1 MHRSKDKEIKLFINK
16 KTYIINKHLT
26 LIQACSYLGIEI
38 PRFCYHEKLTIAGNC
53 RMCLLEVSRNERG
66 VSVPKPVASCA
77 IPALEGMHIHNNTV
91 MVKKARESVLEFLLI
106 NHPLDCP
113 ICDQGGE
120 CDLQDQTMIFG
131 NDRGRFYENKRS
143 VVDKYCGPLIKT
155 IMTRCIHCTRCV
167 RFGSEIAGV
176 NFLGTTGRG
185 YNTEISSYINQLS
198 FSEISGNVIDLCPVG
213 ALTSKPYAFA
223 ARSWEL
229 KSVESI
235 DVLDSIGSNIRIDV
249 RGSEIMRILPRL
261 NESLNE
267 DWITDKTRFFYD
279 GLKVQKLQTP
289 LIKLKNNFIMCSWS
303 TVFLWLSLKIKL
315 LKNKVL
321 EINGIVSNLSDNE
334 TIITLKDFLNIKG
347 SSNFYIQDYNHINF
361 DFRQN
366 FLLNISLLEIEKLD
380 FVILVGLNPRLEL
393 PLLNLRFRKSV
404 KYNKS
409 LIVSL
414 GFSYPLTYNYLSLG
428 SNIINLIQILEG
440 TSMLCKVFLKSKNRI
455 LAFGNVLSK
464 RLDVDNLLN
473 VFKTMFLKL
482 KLNNCLNFINN
493 YQGSINCLELGFSNP
508 INHYIRKNKK
518 LKLFF
523 LCGIDDSMFIKKN
536 KEKNLYIY
544 IGSTGNN
551 ISDICDII
559 LPACN
564 IVEKQGHFINIEGRV
579 QKTKFIKL
587 PLGLSRTD
595 WKIFISFL
603 CFSLIK
609 PNSRIL
615 KPRIN
620 RLLEIS
626 PIYKKIF
633 YNLFIKYNL
642 KIKKDKIVY
651 IYNSNILSPFLN
663 YYASD
668 VISKSSY
675 LLAITSKHFI
685 KNKNFIYN

>member
-1 MHRSKDKEIKLFINK
+1 MNKDIKIFVNK
-16 KTYIINKHLT
+16 KFYIINKPLT

-66 VSVPKPVASCA
+66 SSVPKPVASCA
-77 IPALEGMHIHNNTV
+77 IPALEGMHIHNNTI

-120 CDLQDQTMIFG
+120 CDLQDQTIIFG
-131 NDRGRFYENKRS
+131 SDRGRFYENKRS
-143 VVDKYCGPLIKT
+143 VIDKYCGPLIKT

-185 YNTEISSYINQLS
+185 YNTEIGSYINQLT

-229 KSVESI
+229 KSIETI
-235 DVLDSIGSNIRIDV
+235 DILDSIGSNIRIDI

-261 NESLNE
+261 NESINE

-289 LIKLKNNFIMCSWS
+289 FIKLKNNFIMCSWS
-303 TVFLWLSLKIKL
+303 SVFLWLNLKL
-315 LKNKVL
+315 LKTNSVEL
-321 EINGIVSNLSDNE
+321 NGIISNLSDSE
-334 TIITLKDFLNIKG
+334 TIITLKDFLTLKG
-347 SSNFYIQDYNHINF
+347 SSNFYIQDYNYINF

-380 FVILVGLNPRLEL
+380 FAILIGLNPRLEL

-414 GFSYPLTYNYLSLG
+414 GFSYPLTYNSLNLG
-428 SNIINLIQILEG
+428 SNILNLIQILEG
-440 TSMLCKVFLKSKNRI
+440 TSFLCKVFLKSKSRI
-455 LAFGNVLSK
+455 LIFGNVLSL
-464 RLDVDNLLN
+464 RLDINNLME
-473 VFKTMFLKL
+473 VFKTTFLKI
-482 KLNNCLNFINN
+482 KLNKYLSFVNN
-493 YQGSINCLELGFSNP
+493 SQSSINCLELGFLNP
-508 INHYIRKNKK
+508 INHYIKKNKK
-518 LKLFF
+518 RKLFF
-523 LCGIDDSMFIKKN
+523 LCGLDNSIFIKKN
-536 KEKNLYIY
+536 KENNIYIY
-544 IGSTGNN
+544 IGSTGND

-587 PLGLSRTD
+587 PIGLSRTD

-603 CFSLIK
+603 CFSLVKSNLKMIK
-609 PNSRIL
+609 SRL
-615 KPRIN
+615 E

-633 YNLFIKYNL
+633 HKSFICYKL
-642 KIKKDKIVY
+642 KINKYKIFN
-651 IYNSNILSPFLN
+651 INNSNILSPFLN

-668 VISKSSY
+668 MISKSSY

-685 KNKNFIYN
+685 KNKNFIYH

>member
-1 MHRSKDKEIKLFINK
+1 MNKDIKLFINK
-16 KTYIINKHLT
+16 RFYIINKPLT

-66 VSVPKPVASCA
+66 SSVPKPVASCA
-77 IPALEGMHIHNNTV
+77 IPALEGMHIHNNTI

-120 CDLQDQTMIFG
+120 CDLQDQTIIFG
-131 NDRGRFYENKRS
+131 SDRGRFYENKRS
-143 VVDKYCGPLIKT
+143 VIDKYCGPLIKT

-185 YNTEISSYINQLS
+185 YNTEIGSYINQLT

-229 KSVESI
+229 KSIETI
-235 DVLDSIGSNIRIDV
+235 DILDSIGSNIRIDI

-261 NESLNE
+261 NESINE

-289 LIKLKNNFIMCSWS
+289 FIKLKNNFIMCSWS
-303 TVFLWLSLKIKL
+303 SVFLWLSLKL
-315 LKNKVL
+315 LKNNSL
-321 EINGIVSNLSDNE
+321 ELNGIISNLSDSE
-334 TIITLKDFLNIKG
+334 TIITLKDFLTLKG
-347 SSNFYIQDYNHINF
+347 SSNFYIQDYNYINF

-380 FVILVGLNPRLEL
+380 FAILIGLNPRLEL

-414 GFSYPLTYNYLSLG
+414 GFSYPLTYNSLNIG
-428 SNIINLIQILEG
+428 SNILNLIQILEG
-440 TSMLCKVFLKSKNRI
+440 TSFLCKVFLKSKNRI
-455 LAFGNVLSK
+455 LVFGNVLSL
-464 RLDVDNLLN
+464 RLDVNNLMEL
-473 VFKTMFLKL
+473 FKTTFLKI
-482 KLNNCLNFINN
+482 KLNKYLNFVNN
-493 YQGSINCLELGFSNP
+493 FQSSINCLELGFLNP
-508 INHYIRKNKK
+508 INHYIKKNKK
-518 LKLFF
+518 RKLFF
-523 LCGIDDSMFIKKN
+523 LCGLDNSIFIKKN
-536 KEKNLYIY
+536 KENNIYIY
-544 IGSTGNN
+544 IGSTGND

-603 CFSLIK
+603 CFSLVKSNLKMIK
-609 PNSRIL
+609 PRL
-615 KPRIN
+615 E

-633 YNLFIKYNL
+633 HKSFIYYKFKINKYKFFDIN
-642 KIKKDKIVY
+642 
-651 IYNSNILSPFLN
+651 NSSILSPFLN

-668 VISKSSY
+668 MISKSSY

-685 KNKNFIYN
+685 KNKNFIYH